1 MSVALLGGMDEVNVL
16 MATGRVIGAAALS
29 LLLAGCAALDPFTD
43 RKEVATPPA
52 SAELDQPSPPSPEHV
67 KLVGMFGGE
76 YRAPAAAAHLNQV
89 LAKLAT
95 AEDMPSKAYRVTILN
110 TPTVNAFALPSGNLY
125 VTRGLLALANDTSE
139 VAAVMAHEI
148 AHVTLRHAS
157 QREEAAKTADLRRR
171 VAGVVQSRERGE
183 EVQAIEKLS
192 LASFSR
198 RQELEADQ
206 IGVKTIARAGY
217 DPYGAARFLEALG
230 KSTAMRAALLGQKGS
245 DETDITAT
253 HPSTPERVNR
263 AIAAARE
270 IGGPGIGN
278 ADRANYLAA
287 ISGIDFGDDPS
298 EGIVRGRRFIHG
310 RLGFSFL
317 APEGFTLENTAQA
330 VLGVASKGNEALR
343 LDSVR
348 VPAETSLETYM
359 STGWIEGLNRESVR
373 EITINGLP
381 AATATAASGEWKFRI
396 ASIRLG
402 AEVYRLIFASRS
414 LNAETDRRFMTS
426 IDSFRRIP
434 SQEASSLRPLKLMV
448 VAARAG
454 DTTQTMGSR
463 MAIPDQGQ
471 DVFMLING
479 IRRAGPLERGALYKL
494 VQE

>member
-1 MSVALLGGMDEVNVL
+1 M
-16 MATGRVIGAAALS
+16 
-29 LLLAGCAALDPFTD
+29 
-43 RKEVATPPA
+43 
-52 SAELDQPSPPSPEHV
+52 
-67 KLVGMFGGE
+67 
-76 YRAPAAAAHLNQV
+76 
-89 LAKLAT
+89 
-95 AEDMPSKAYRVTILN
+95 TILN

-171 VAGVVQSRERGE
+171 VAGAVQSRERGE
-183 EVQAIEKLS
+183 EVLAIEKLS

-206 IGVKTIARAGY
+206 IGVKTIGRAGF

-245 DETDITAT
+245 EEADIMAT

-278 ADRANYLAA
+278 ADRAGYLAA
-287 ISGIDFGDDPS
+287 INGIDFGDDPS

-317 APEGFTLENTAQA
+317 APDGFTLENTAQA
-330 VLGVASKGNEALR
+330 VLGVANRGNEALR

-348 VPAETSLETYM
+348 VPSETNLETYM
-359 STGWIEGLNRESVR
+359 STGWIDGLDRESIR

-402 AEVYRLIFASRS
+402 AEVYRLIFASRAV
-414 LNAETDRRFMTS
+414 NPETDRRFMAS

-434 SQEASSLRPLKLMV
+434 PQEASSLRPLKLV
-448 VAARAG
+448 VVTARAG
-454 DTTQTMGSR
+454 DTTQSLGAR
-463 MAIPDQGQ
+463 MAIPEQGQ
-471 DVFMLING
+471 DVFMLMNG
-479 IRRAGPLERGALYKL
+479 LRRAGPLERGAMYKL

>member
-1 MSVALLGGMDEVNVL
+1 
-16 MATGRVIGAAALS
+16 MAIGRVIRAVAMGLA
-29 LLLAGCAALDPFTD
+29 LAGCAALDPFVD
-43 RKEVATPPA
+43 RRDAATPPA
-52 SAELDQPSPPSPEHV
+52 PSQTEEAVPQSPEHN

-76 YRAPAAAAHLNQV
+76 YRAPAAEAHLNQV
-89 LAKLAT
+89 LAKLAKADDAPT
-95 AEDMPSKAYRVTILN
+95 KAYRVTILN
-110 TPTVNAFALPSGNLY
+110 TPAVNAFALPSGNLY

-171 VAGVVQSRERGE
+171 VAGAVQSRERGE

-206 IGVKTIARAGY
+206 AGVKTIARAGY

-230 KSTAMRAALLGQKGS
+230 KSTAMRAALLGQKGG
-245 DETDITAT
+245 DDTDIMAS
-253 HPSTPERVNR
+253 HPSTPERVTR

-278 ADRANYLAA
+278 ADRDGYLAA
-287 ISGIDFGDDPS
+287 INGIDFGDDPA
-298 EGIVRGRRFIHG
+298 EGIVRGRRFLHG

-330 VLGVASKGNEALR
+330 VLGVAKGGNEALR

-348 VPAETSLETYM
+348 VPSETDLATYM
-359 STGWIEGLNRESVR
+359 ATGWIEGLERDSIR
-373 EITINGLP
+373 EITVNGLP
-381 AATATAASGEWKFRI
+381 AAIATASSAEWKFRI
-396 ASIRLG
+396 ASLRLG
-402 AEVYRLIFASRS
+402 GEVYRLIFASRT
-414 LNAETDRRFMTS
+414 LNAEVDRRFMAS

-434 SQEASSLRPLKLMV
+434 AQEASSLRPLKLAV
-448 VAARAG
+448 IVARAG
-454 DTTQTMGSR
+454 DTTQSVGAR
-463 MAIPDQGQ
+463 MAIPEQGP

-479 IRRAGPLERGALYKL
+479 LRRAGPLTPGHRYKF

>member
-1 MSVALLGGMDEVNVL
+1 MG
-16 MATGRVIGAAALS
+16 
-29 LLLAGCAALDPFTD
+29 LLLSGCAALDPFVD
-43 RKEVATPPA
+43 RRDAGVPPA
-52 SAELDQPSPPSPEHV
+52 STETGQAPAPSPEHT

-76 YRAPAAAAHLNQV
+76 YRAPAAEAHLNQV
-89 LAKLAT
+89 LAQLAKADDT
-95 AEDMPSKAYRVTILN
+95 PGKAYRVTILN
-110 TPTVNAFALPSGNLY
+110 TPAVNAFALPSGNLY

-171 VAGVVQSRERGE
+171 VAGVVQSPERGE

-206 IGVKTIARAGY
+206 IGVKTVARAGY

-230 KSTAMRAALLGQKGS
+230 KSTAMRAALLGQKSG
-245 DETDITAT
+245 DEADIMAS

-270 IGGPGIGN
+270 IAGPGIGN
-278 ADRANYLAA
+278 ADRLAYLNA
-287 ISGIDFGDDPS
+287 INGIDFGDDPS
-298 EGIVRGRRFIHG
+298 EGIVRGRRFTHG

-330 VLGVASKGNEALR
+330 VLGVANKGNEALR

-359 STGWIEGLNRESVR
+359 ATGWIEGLDRGSIR
-373 EITINGLP
+373 EITVNGLP
-381 AATATAASGEWKFRI
+381 AAVATASSADWKFRI

-402 AEVYRLIFASRS
+402 GEVYRLIFASRALS
-414 LNAETDRRFMTS
+414 ADTDRRFMAS

-434 SQEASSLRPLKLMV
+434 AQEASALRPLKLV
-448 VAARAG
+448 VISARAG
-454 DTTQTMGSR
+454 DTTQSVGAR
-463 MAIPDQGQ
+463 MAIPEQGPE
-471 DVFMLING
+471 VFMLING
-479 IRRAGPLERGALYKL
+479 IRRAGPLEAGQRYKF

>member
-1 MSVALLGGMDEVNVL
+1 MSIGRGIGAVALCAM
-16 MATGRVIGAAALS
+16 
-29 LLLAGCAALDPFTD
+29 LAGCAALDPFVERRD
-43 RKEVATPPA
+43 LGAPA
-52 SAELDQPSPPSPEHV
+52 AQSPSEAGPQSPEHT

-76 YRAPAAAAHLNQV
+76 YRAPAAEAHLNDV
-89 LAKLAT
+89 LARLAK
-95 AEDMPSKAYRVTILN
+95 ADESPGKAYRVTILN
-110 TPTVNAFALPSGNLY
+110 TPAVNAFALPSGNLY

-148 AHVTLRHAS
+148 AHVTARHAS

-183 EVQAIEKLS
+183 EVQAIERLS

-206 IGVKTIARAGY
+206 IGVKMIARAGY

-230 KSTAMRAALLGQKGS
+230 KSTAMRAALLGQKSS
-245 DETDITAT
+245 DETDIMAS

-270 IGGPGIGN
+270 IGGPGVGN
-278 ADRANYLAA
+278 ADRAAYLAA
-287 ISGIDFGDDPS
+287 INGIDFGDDPA

-317 APEGFTLENTAQA
+317 APDGFTLENTAQA
-330 VLGVASKGNEALR
+330 VLGVANKGNEALR

-348 VPAETSLETYM
+348 VPAETGLETYM
-359 STGWIEGLNRESVR
+359 STGWIEGLDRDSIR
-373 EITINGLP
+373 EITVNGLT
-381 AATATAASGEWKFRI
+381 AAVATASSADWKFRI

-402 AEVYRLIFASRS
+402 GEVYRLIFASRS
-414 LNAETDRRFMTS
+414 LSAETDRRFMAS

-434 SQEASSLRPLKLMV
+434 SQEASSLRPLKLV
-448 VAARAG
+448 IITARPG
-454 DTTQTMGSR
+454 DTTQSVGAR

-479 IRRAGPLERGALYKL
+479 LRRPGPLEPGARYKF
-494 VQE
+494 VQD

>member
-1 MSVALLGGMDEVNVL
+1 
-16 MATGRVIGAAALS
+16 
-29 LLLAGCAALDPFTD
+29 
-43 RKEVATPPA
+43 
-52 SAELDQPSPPSPEHV
+52 
-67 KLVGMFGGE
+67 MFGGE
-76 YRAPAAAAHLNQV
+76 YRAPAAEAHLNQV
-89 LAKLAT
+89 LAQLAKADDT
-95 AEDMPSKAYRVTILN
+95 PGKAYRVTILN
-110 TPTVNAFALPSGNLY
+110 TPTVNAFALPTGNLY

-148 AHVTLRHAS
+148 AHVTARHAS

-206 IGVKTIARAGY
+206 IGVKMIARAGY

-230 KSTAMRAALLGQKGS
+230 KSTAMRAALLGQKS
-245 DETDITAT
+245 ADETDIMAS

-270 IGGPGIGN
+270 ISGPGIGN
-278 ADRANYLAA
+278 AAREPYLEA
-287 ISGIDFGDDPS
+287 INGIDFGDDPA

-317 APEGFTLENTAQA
+317 APDGFTLENTAQA
-330 VLGVASKGNEALR
+330 VLGVANKGNEALR

-348 VPAETSLETYM
+348 VPGETSLETYM
-359 STGWIEGLNRESVR
+359 ATGWIEGLDRDSIR
-373 EITINGLP
+373 EINVNGLP
-381 AATATAASGEWKFRI
+381 GAVATASSADWKFRI
-396 ASIRLG
+396 AAVRLG

-414 LNAETDRRFMTS
+414 LNAETDRRFMAS
-426 IDSFRRIP
+426 INSFRRIP
-434 SQEASSLRPLKLMV
+434 AQEATSLRPLKLVV

-454 DTTQTMGSR
+454 DTTQSLGAR
-463 MAIPDQGQ
+463 MAIPEQGQ

-479 IRRAGPLERGALYKL
+479 LRRAGPLEPGARYKF
-494 VQE
+494 VAE

>member
-1 MSVALLGGMDEVNVL
+1 
-16 MATGRVIGAAALS
+16 MAIRTGIGLAAFC
-29 LLLAGCAALDPFTD
+29 LLLAGCATLDPFTERRD
-43 RKEVATPPA
+43 AATTAAPA
-52 SAELDQPSPPSPEHV
+52 SPGEAAPAPSPEHAR
-67 KLVGMFGGE
+67 LVGMFGGE
-76 YRAPAAAAHLNQV
+76 YRAPAAEAHLNQV
-89 LAKLAT
+89 LAQLAKADDT
-95 AEDMPSKAYRVTILN
+95 PGKAYRVTILN
-110 TPTVNAFALPSGNLY
+110 TPSVNAFALPSGNLY

-148 AHVTLRHAS
+148 AHVTARHAS

-206 IGVKTIARAGY
+206 IGVKMIARAGY

-230 KSTAMRAALLGQKGS
+230 KSTAMRAALLGQKS
-245 DETDITAT
+245 ADDTDIMAS

-270 IGGPGIGN
+270 ISGPGIGN
-278 ADRANYLAA
+278 SAREPYLEA
-287 ISGIDFGDDPS
+287 INGIDFGDDPA

-317 APEGFTLENTAQA
+317 APDGFTLENTAQA
-330 VLGVASKGNEALR
+330 VLGVANKGNEALR

-348 VPAETSLETYM
+348 VPGETSLETYM
-359 STGWIEGLNRESVR
+359 ATGWIEGLDRDSIR
-373 EITINGLP
+373 EINVNGLP
-381 AATATAASGEWKFRI
+381 GAIATASSADWKFRI
-396 ASIRLG
+396 AAVRLG
-402 AEVYRLIFASRS
+402 GEVYRLIFASRS
-414 LNAETDRRFMTS
+414 LTPETDRRFMAS
-426 IDSFRRIP
+426 INSFRRIP
-434 SQEASSLRPLKLMV
+434 AQEATSLRPLKLV
-448 VAARAG
+448 VIAARSG
-454 DTTQTMGSR
+454 DTTQSLGAR
-463 MAIPDQGQ
+463 MAIPEQGQ

-479 IRRAGPLERGALYKL
+479 LRRAGPLEAGARYKF

>member
-1 MSVALLGGMDEVNVL
+1 MC
-16 MATGRVIGAAALS
+16 
-29 LLLAGCAALDPFTD
+29 LLLAGCAALDPFGDKRDAGAPQTQT
-43 RKEVATPPA
+43 ETG
-52 SAELDQPSPPSPEHV
+52 QTSPHSPEHA

-76 YRAPAAAAHLNQV
+76 YRAAAAEAHLNQV
-89 LAKLAT
+89 LAQLAKADET
-95 AEDMPSKAYRVTILN
+95 PGKAYRVTILN
-110 TPTVNAFALPSGNLY
+110 TPSVNAFALPSGNLY

-148 AHVTLRHAS
+148 AHVALRHAS

-171 VAGVVQSRERGE
+171 VAGAVQSRERGE

-206 IGVKTIARAGY
+206 VGVKMIARAGY

-230 KSTAMRAALLGQKGS
+230 KSTAMRAALLGQKS
-245 DETDITAT
+245 ADDADIMAS
-253 HPSTPERVNR
+253 HPSTPERINR

-270 IGGPGIGN
+270 IAGPGVVK
-278 ADRANYLAA
+278 ADREGYLAA
-287 ISGIDFGDDPS
+287 INGLDFGDDPT

-317 APEGFTLENTAQA
+317 APDGFTLENTAQA
-330 VLGVASKGNEALR
+330 VLGVANKGNEALR

-359 STGWIEGLNRESVR
+359 ATGWIEGLDHDSIRET
-373 EITINGLP
+373 TINGLP
-381 AATATAASGEWKFRI
+381 AAVATASSADWKFRI

-402 AEVYRLIFASRS
+402 GEVYRLIFASRT
-414 LNAETDRRFMTS
+414 LNADTDRRFMAS

-434 SQEASSLRPLKLMV
+434 AQEASSLRPLKLV
-448 VAARAG
+448 IIAGRPG
-454 DTTQTMGSR
+454 DTTQATGAR
-463 MAIPDQGQ
+463 MAIPEQGQ
-471 DVFMLING
+471 DMFMLING
-479 IRRAGPLERGALYKL
+479 LRRAGPLTPGQRYKF
-494 VQE
+494 VKE

>member
-1 MSVALLGGMDEVNVL
+1 M
-16 MATGRVIGAAALS
+16 S
-29 LLLAGCAALDPFTD
+29 LLLAGCAALDPFVD
-43 RKEVATPPA
+43 RRDGGQQTPAEIGQAPA
-52 SAELDQPSPPSPEHV
+52 PSPEHT

-76 YRAPAAAAHLNQV
+76 YRAPAAEAHLNQV
-89 LAKLAT
+89 LAQLAK
-95 AEDMPSKAYRVTILN
+95 ADEAPGKAYRVTILN

-206 IGVKTIARAGY
+206 IGVKMVARAGY

-230 KSTAMRAALLGQKGS
+230 KSTAMRAALLGQKTADDG
-245 DETDITAT
+245 DIMAS

-270 IGGPGIGN
+270 IAGPGIGN
-278 ADRANYLAA
+278 TDRPAYLAA
-287 ISGIDFGDDPS
+287 INGIDFGDDPS

-330 VLGVASKGNEALR
+330 VLGVANKGNEALR

-348 VPAETSLETYM
+348 IPAETTLETYM
-359 STGWIEGLNRESVR
+359 ATGWIEGLDRNSVR
-373 EITINGLP
+373 AITVNGLP
-381 AATATAASGEWKFRI
+381 AALATAASADWKFRI
-396 ASIRLG
+396 AAIRLG
-402 AEVYRLIFASRS
+402 GEVYRLIFASRT
-414 LNAETDRRFMTS
+414 LNAETDRRFMAS
-426 IDSFRRIP
+426 INSFRRIP
-434 SQEASSLRPLKLMV
+434 GTEASSLRPLKLV
-448 VAARAG
+448 VIAARSG
-454 DTTQTMGSR
+454 DTTQTIGSR
-463 MAIPDQGQ
+463 MAIPDQGPE
-471 DVFMLING
+471 VFMLING
-479 IRRAGPLERGALYKL
+479 LRRAGTLEPGQRYKF

>member
-1 MSVALLGGMDEVNVL
+1 

-29 LLLAGCAALDPFTD
+29 LLLAGCAALDPFMD
-43 RKEVATPPA
+43 RKDAATPPA
-52 SAELDQPSPPSPEHV
+52 SAEIGQAPAPSPEHV
-67 KLVGMFGGE
+67 KLVSMFGGE
-76 YRAPAAAAHLNQV
+76 YRAPAAEAHLNQV
-89 LAKLAT
+89 LAQLAKADDT
-95 AEDMPSKAYRVTILN
+95 PSKAYRVTILN
-110 TPTVNAFALPSGNLY
+110 TPAVNAFALPSGNLY

-171 VAGVVQSRERGE
+171 VAGAVQSRERGE

-206 IGVKTIARAGY
+206 VGVKMIARAGY

-230 KSTAMRAALLGQKGS
+230 RSTAMRAALLGQKGG
-245 DETDITAT
+245 DETDIMAT

-270 IGGPGIGN
+270 VGGPGIGN
-278 ADRANYLAA
+278 ADRANYLVA
-287 ISGIDFGDDPS
+287 INGIDFGDDPS

-317 APEGFTLENTAQA
+317 APDGFTLENTAQA
-330 VLGVASKGNEALR
+330 VLGVANKGNEALR

-348 VPAETSLETYM
+348 VPSETSLATYM
-359 STGWIEGLNRESVR
+359 STGWIEGLDRESVR
-373 EITINGLP
+373 EISINGLP

-434 SQEASSLRPLKLMV
+434 AQEASSLRPLKLAV

-454 DTTQTMGSR
+454 DTTQTMGAR
-463 MAIPDQGQ
+463 MAIPEQGQ

-479 IRRAGPLERGALYKL
+479 IRRAGPLERGAMCKL

>member
-1 MSVALLGGMDEVNVL
+1 
-16 MATGRVIGAAALS
+16 MATSRVIGAVAFG
-29 LLLAGCAALDPFTD
+29 LLLAGCAALDPFVD
-43 RKEVATPPA
+43 RREPGAPPETAKIGQTPP
-52 SAELDQPSPPSPEHV
+52 SSPEHT

-76 YRAPAAAAHLNQV
+76 YRAPAIEAHLNQV
-89 LAKLAT
+89 LARLAK
-95 AEDMPSKAYRVTILN
+95 ADESPSKAYRVTILN

-206 IGVKTIARAGY
+206 IGVKTIGRAGF

-230 KSTAMRAALLGQKGS
+230 KSTAMRAALLGQKS
-245 DETDITAT
+245 SEDADIMAT

-270 IGGPGIGN
+270 IGGLGIGN
-278 ADRANYLAA
+278 ADRPGYLAA
-287 ISGIDFGDDPS
+287 INGIDFGDDPS

-317 APEGFTLENTAQA
+317 APDGFALENTAQA
-330 VLGVASKGNEALR
+330 VLGVANKGNEALR

-359 STGWIEGLNRESVR
+359 STGWIDGLDRESIRDV
-373 EITINGLP
+373 TINGLP
-381 AATATAASGEWKFRI
+381 SATATASSGEWKFRI

-402 AEVYRLIFASRS
+402 AEVYRLIFASRA
-414 LNAETDRRFMTS
+414 LNAETDRRFMAS

-434 SQEASSLRPLKLMV
+434 PQEASSLRPLKLAV
-448 VAARAG
+448 VTAQAG
-454 DTTQTMGSR
+454 DTTQSLGAR
-463 MAIPDQGQ
+463 MAIPEQGQ
-471 DVFMLING
+471 DVFMLMNG
-479 IRRAGPLERGALYKL
+479 MRRAGALERGALYKL